1 MSEYLLMILLAGVVA
16 LIGAYIGNLRA
27 QNRHRAS
34 QGKLEARIEEMSY
47 REEKIGEQLV
57 RTEDERD
64 GIRKERDQLNEMLIR
79 QQEEN
84 RHLGQRMEEQQ
95 AELEKLQQ
103 KFQKEFENMANQ
115 ILETKSKKF
124 TEQNKEHLELVL
136 NPLAEKIKLFEKKVE
151 ETNKESIDR
160 HATLRQQIENLQKLN
175 EQMSKEAVNLTRALK
190 GDSKTQG
197 DWGETQLEV
206 LLEKAGLR
214 KEVHFSTQ
222 GGFRDEDGK
231 LKKPDFII
239 NLPENKHLIVDA
251 KVSLTAYESYFN
263 AEGEDEKAA
272 ALKRHIDSIR
282 KHIKELG
289 NKRYSDLYGINT
301 PDYVLMFVPVE
312 PALLVAL
319 NDNQALYMEALE
331 RNVVMVST
339 STLLA
344 TLSTVASIWKQED
357 QKQNVQ
363 EIVRQAGMLYDKFEG
378 FVQDLL
384 KVGKSINT
392 AKEGYDS
399 AMNKLST
406 GRGNL
411 VRRVEKL
418 RELGVSPKK
427 ELPRKLI
434 DRSVEDAEDD
444 LSLDELE

>member
-1 MSEYLLMILLAGVVA
+1 MSEYLLMILLAGMAA
-16 LIGAYIGNLRA
+16 LLGAYIGNLRA

-34 QGKLEARIEEMSY
+34 QVKLEARMEEMSY

-95 AELEKLQQ
+95 GELEKLQE

-115 ILETKSKKF
+115 ILEAKSKKF

-160 HATLRQQIENLQKLN
+160 HATLRQQIDNLQKLN

-222 GGFRDEDGK
+222 GGFRDEEGK

-263 AEGEDEKAA
+263 AESEEEKAG
-272 ALKRHIDSIR
+272 ALKRHIESIR
-282 KHIKELG
+282 KHIKDLG
-289 NKRYSDLYGINT
+289 EKRYSDLYGINT

-384 KVGKSINT
+384 RVGKSINT

-418 RELGVSPKK
+418 RELGVAPKK
-427 ELPRKLI
+427 ELPKKLI
-434 DRSVEDAEDD
+434 DRSAEDAEDD